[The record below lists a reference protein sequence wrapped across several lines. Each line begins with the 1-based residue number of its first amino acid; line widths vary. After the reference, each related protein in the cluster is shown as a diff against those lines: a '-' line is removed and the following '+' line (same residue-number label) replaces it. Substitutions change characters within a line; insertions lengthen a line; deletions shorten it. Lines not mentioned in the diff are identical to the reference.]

1 MNIKYLSDI
10 RNDDFIRGGEPATDE
25 LVLTQEL
32 KEALLDGIAMLDSR
46 EMTVVSALYGI
57 NCAAMTMQECADEM
71 GLKRERVRQI
81 RNKALR
87 KLRKIIRNNY

>member
-1 MNIKYLSDI
+1 MKYLNDI
-10 RNDDFIRGGEPATDE
+10 RQDDFIRGGGPATDE

-32 KEALLDGIAMLDSR
+32 KETLLDSLTVLNGR
-46 EMTVVSALYGI
+46 ELTVISALYGM
-57 NCAAMTMQECADEM
+57 NCAAMTMKECADEM

-87 KLRKIIRNNY
+87 KLRKYIRQY

>member
-1 MNIKYLSDI
+1 MNIKYLNDI

-32 KEALLDGIAMLDSR
+32 KEALLDSIATLNAR
-46 EMTVVSALYGI
+46 ELTVISALYGI
-57 NCAAMTMQECADEM
+57 NCAAMTMKECGDEM

-87 KLRKIIRNNY
+87 KLRKVIRQY

>member
-1 MNIKYLSDI
+1 MRYLNDI
-10 RNDDFIRGGEPATDE
+10 RQDDFIRGGGPATDE

-32 KEALLDGIAMLDSR
+32 KEALLDSIAMLDTR
-46 EMTVVSALYGI
+46 ELTVISALYGI
-57 NCAAMTMQECADEM
+57 NCASMTMQECADEM

-87 KLRKIIRNNY
+87 KLRKIIRHY

>member
-1 MNIKYLSDI
+1 MKYLNDI
-10 RNDDFIRGGEPATDE
+10 RQDDFIRSGDPATDE
-25 LVLTQEL
+25 LVLTQEV
-32 KEALLDGIAMLDSR
+32 KEALLDSIALLNSR
-46 EMTVVSALYGI
+46 ELTIISALYGI

-87 KLRKIIRNNY
+87 KLRKIIRQY